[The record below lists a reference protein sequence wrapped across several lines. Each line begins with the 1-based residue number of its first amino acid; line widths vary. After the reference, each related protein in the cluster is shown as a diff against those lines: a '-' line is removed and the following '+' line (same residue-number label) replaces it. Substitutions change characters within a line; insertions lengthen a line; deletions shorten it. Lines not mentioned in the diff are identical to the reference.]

1 MLKFLIKFILYYYLS
16 GHTQKML
23 NISILQTITWISSIA
38 LCIVCMFQ
46 SMAAAI
52 SALVIL
58 SFSRP
63 ILVAGSQALIAAV

>member
-1 MLKFLIKFILYYYLS
+1 
-16 GHTQKML
+16 ML